1 MITTGARLWF
11 AVTAFALAAGVVY
24 DVATGG
30 EHGGAV
36 TFLFI
41 AAAAAVI
48 GSAAVV
54 TRDGDAAAAGEGVR
68 EAVVVRSA
76 LPAPWPA
83 VGALGA
89 GVAVV
94 GLAFG
99 GLLLYVGFGIIGI
112 AFAEWMVQGWAER
125 STGDHAYNR
134 ALRNRIMF
142 PLEVPVIGLAGLA
155 LVIITL
161 SRVLLA
167 VPKNGSIVI
176 AGAMAVLI
184 MVGGSL
190 VATRPKLSSGAISWL
205 LAIAAVV
212 LLAAGITSGVHG
224 ERKTEEHKVQE
235 TAK

>member
-11 AVTAFALAAGVVY
+11 AITAFTLVAAELY
-24 DVATGG
+24 YVATRG

-36 TFLFI
+36 TLLFI
-41 AAAAAVI
+41 AVGAAIMGAAAV
-48 GSAAVV
+48 A
-54 TRDGDAAAAGEGVR
+54 TRDGDAAVSGADAR
-68 EAVVVRSA
+68 EPVVVRSA

-83 VGALGA
+83 LGAVGA
-89 GVAVV
+89 GVTIV
-94 GLAFG
+94 GLASG
-99 GLLLYVGFGIIGI
+99 GLLLYVGFGLLGI
-112 AFAEWMVQGWAER
+112 TLAEWMVQSWAER
-125 STGDHAYNR
+125 STGDPAYNR

-142 PLEVPVIGLAGLA
+142 PFEVPAIGLASLA
-155 LVIITL
+155 LVILTL

-176 AGAMAVLI
+176 AGTMAVLI

-205 LAIAAVV
+205 LAIAAVA
-212 LLAAGITSGVHG
+212 LLAAGVTGGVHG
-224 ERKTEEHKVQE
+224 ERKTGAHHSEE